1 MNEVDIDHY
10 LVDQLQYQDRVKVV
24 DDEESVL

>member
-10 LVDQLQYQDRVKVV
+10 FVDQLQYQDEVKVV

>member
-10 LVDQLQYQDRVKVV
+10 LVDQLQYQDEVKVV